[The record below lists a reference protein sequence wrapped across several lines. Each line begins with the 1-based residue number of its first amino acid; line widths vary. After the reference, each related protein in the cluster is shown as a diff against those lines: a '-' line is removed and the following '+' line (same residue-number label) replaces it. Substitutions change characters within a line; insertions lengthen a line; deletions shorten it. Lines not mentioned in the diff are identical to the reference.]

1 MSETQTG
8 SLANRGRTAFKL
20 GALVLLGTTALF
32 YVTGCLC
39 GMNAGYGKNLWSLS
53 DDKWE
58 FTECLYFSAITL
70 TTIGYTDLLGTEQC
84 AVYRDANGRYRWESN
99 TDAHTS
105 DEGYDK
111 ASEELLADFTSWTRT
126 LTTFVAIIGITFFLY
141 VIAQVTSFFVEGQYQ
156 EIAAANRAQKQIKR
170 FTNHM
175 ILCGGGGNGR
185 TVLEQA
191 QKEGVNCVVI
201 DLDNEVIREL
211 RQKHPTIACLNRDA
225 TDVKSLEAA
234 AVDRAR
240 GVVSVMSD
248 DRANLVTTVTARQL
262 SPIVRIVS
270 RCVREQ
276 SDRQLQ
282 YAGADSVVNTAKL
295 IGLRIASELIRPT
308 MVEFLEI
315 ILGQDDAQDLVISGI
330 HLQEKDAGRTLGN
343 LPMDEI
349 DGVVI
354 VAFRRGEIYTFNPAN
369 DALLLENDELI
380 MLGTQETI
388 SQLSQAIAVS
398 PASPAHE
405 TLPEQQTRAQAD
417 TATGVDGEPADAGLE
432 LHGHFII
439 CGAGA
444 VGRTIAA
451 ELFATRRT
459 CVCIDNDREALDE
472 FRKTLPDVQVIE
484 DEPYSPDALARA
496 NVKGARS
503 LATILA
509 SDRDNLIV
517 VVTAMQ
523 ANPSIRV
530 LSVVTDEADHLR
542 LQRAG
547 AETICPA
554 KIGGRRMASELLRP
568 TAATV
573 MGRMLASSG
582 AVRFEAVVVNEGTEL
597 AGMSLA
603 KADLFTRT
611 QLRILGARK
620 PGQQQYII
628 KPTPETVLDPGT
640 VLIVSGPATNI
651 TRLVTLAGDW
661 A

>member
-20 GALVLLGTTALF
+20 GALVLLGCTALF

-39 GMNAGYGKNLWSLS
+39 GMNAGYGKKLGSLS

-84 AVYRDANGRYRWESN
+84 AVYQDAEGRFRWESN
-99 TDAHTS
+99 TDPHTS
-105 DEGYDK
+105 EEGYDK
-111 ASEELLADFTSWTRT
+111 DSETLYANFTPWTRT
-126 LTTFVAIIGITFFLY
+126 LTTLVAIVGITFFLY

-156 EIAAANRAQKQIKR
+156 EIAAAKRARKQIKR
-170 FTNHM
+170 FTDHM

-191 QKEGVNCVVI
+191 QKEGVDCVVI
-201 DLDNEVIREL
+201 DQDNEVIREL

-225 TDVKSLEAA
+225 TDVESLEAA
-234 AVDRAR
+234 AVERAR

-262 SPIVRIVS
+262 SPSVRIVS

-308 MVEFLEI
+308 VVEFLGI
-315 ILGQDDAQDLVISGI
+315 ILGHDDTQDLVISGI
-330 HLQEKDAGRTLGN
+330 RLREKDAGRTLGS
-343 LPMDEI
+343 LPLGQAA
-349 DGVVI
+349 GVEI

-380 MLGTQETI
+380 MLGTQRTI
-388 SQLSQAIAVS
+388 SQLSQAIAKS
-398 PASPAHE
+398 PASPDHE
-405 TLPEQQTRAQAD
+405 TTPKQQPAQPAD
-417 TATGVDGEPADAGLE
+417 TAPAAEGEPAEAGLE

-439 CGAGA
+439 CGAGT

-459 CVCIDNDREALDE
+459 CVCIDNDRQALDE
-472 FRKTLPDVQVIE
+472 FRRTVPDVQVIE
-484 DEPYSPDALARA
+484 GEPYSPDALARA
-496 NVKGARS
+496 NVRGARS

-509 SDRDNLIV
+509 SDRDNLVV

-547 AETICPA
+547 AETICPS

-568 TAATV
+568 TATTV

-582 AVRFEAVVVNEGTEL
+582 AVRFEAVVINEGTEL
-597 AGMSLA
+597 AGLSLA

-611 QLRILGARK
+611 HLRILAARK

-628 KPTPETVLDPGT
+628 KPAPETVLDPGT

-651 TRLVTLAGDW
+651 TKLVTLVGDW

>member
-1 MSETQTG
+1 
-8 SLANRGRTAFKL
+8 
-20 GALVLLGTTALF
+20 
-32 YVTGCLC
+32 
-39 GMNAGYGKNLWSLS
+39 
-53 DDKWE
+53 
-58 FTECLYFSAITL
+58 
-70 TTIGYTDLLGTEQC
+70 
-84 AVYRDANGRYRWESN
+84 
-99 TDAHTS
+99 
-105 DEGYDK
+105 
-111 ASEELLADFTSWTRT
+111 
-126 LTTFVAIIGITFFLY
+126 
-141 VIAQVTSFFVEGQYQ
+141 
-156 EIAAANRAQKQIKR
+156 
-170 FTNHM
+170 M

-191 QKEGVNCVVI
+191 QKEGVDCVVI
-201 DLDNEVIREL
+201 DQDNEVIREL

-225 TDVKSLEAA
+225 TDVESLEAA
-234 AVDRAR
+234 AVERAR

-262 SPIVRIVS
+262 SPSVRIVS

-308 MVEFLEI
+308 VVEFLGI
-315 ILGQDDAQDLVISGI
+315 ILGHDDTQDLVISGI
-330 HLQEKDAGRTLGN
+330 RLREKDAGRTLGS
-343 LPMDEI
+343 LPLGQAA
-349 DGVVI
+349 GVEI

-380 MLGTQETI
+380 MLGTQRTI
-388 SQLSQAIAVS
+388 SQLSQAIAKS
-398 PASPAHE
+398 PASSANETPPKQQPAQ
-405 TLPEQQTRAQAD
+405 PAD
-417 TATGVDGEPADAGLE
+417 TAPAAEGEPAEAGLE

-439 CGAGA
+439 CGTGT

-459 CVCIDNDREALDE
+459 CVCIDNDRQALDE
-472 FRKTLPDVQVIE
+472 FRRTVPDVQVIE
-484 DEPYSPDALARA
+484 GEPYSPDALARA
-496 NVKGARS
+496 NVRGARS

-509 SDRDNLIV
+509 SDRDNLVV

-547 AETICPA
+547 AETICPS

-568 TAATV
+568 TATTV

-582 AVRFEAVVVNEGTEL
+582 AVRFEAVVINEGTEL
-597 AGMSLA
+597 AGVSLA

-611 QLRILGARK
+611 HLRILAAGK

-628 KPTPETVLDPGT
+628 KPAPETVLDPGT

-651 TRLVTLAGDW
+651 TKLVTLVGDW

>member
-1 MSETQTG
+1 
-8 SLANRGRTAFKL
+8 
-20 GALVLLGTTALF
+20 
-32 YVTGCLC
+32 
-39 GMNAGYGKNLWSLS
+39 
-53 DDKWE
+53 
-58 FTECLYFSAITL
+58 
-70 TTIGYTDLLGTEQC
+70 
-84 AVYRDANGRYRWESN
+84 
-99 TDAHTS
+99 
-105 DEGYDK
+105 
-111 ASEELLADFTSWTRT
+111 
-126 LTTFVAIIGITFFLY
+126 
-141 VIAQVTSFFVEGQYQ
+141 
-156 EIAAANRAQKQIKR
+156 
-170 FTNHM
+170 M

-191 QKEGVNCVVI
+191 QKEGVDCVVI
-201 DLDNEVIREL
+201 DQDNEVIREL

-225 TDVKSLEAA
+225 TDVESLEAA
-234 AVDRAR
+234 AVERAR

-262 SPIVRIVS
+262 SPSVRIVS

-308 MVEFLEI
+308 VVEFLGI
-315 ILGQDDAQDLVISGI
+315 ILGHDDTQDLVISGI
-330 HLQEKDAGRTLGN
+330 R
-343 LPMDEI
+343 
-349 DGVVI
+349 
-354 VAFRRGEIYTFNPAN
+354 
-369 DALLLENDELI
+369 LENDELI
-380 MLGTQETI
+380 MLGTQRTI
-388 SQLSQAIAVS
+388 SQLSQAIAKS
-398 PASPAHE
+398 PASSANETPPKQQPAQ
-405 TLPEQQTRAQAD
+405 PAD
-417 TATGVDGEPADAGLE
+417 TAPAAEGEPAEAGLE

-439 CGAGA
+439 CGTGT

-459 CVCIDNDREALDE
+459 CVCIDNDRQALDE
-472 FRKTLPDVQVIE
+472 FRRTVPDVQVIE
-484 DEPYSPDALARA
+484 GEPYSPDALARA
-496 NVKGARS
+496 NVRGARS

-509 SDRDNLIV
+509 SDRDNLVV

-547 AETICPA
+547 AETICPS

-568 TAATV
+568 TATTV

-582 AVRFEAVVVNEGTEL
+582 AVRFEAVVINEGTEL
-597 AGMSLA
+597 AGVSLA

-611 QLRILGARK
+611 HLRILAARK

-628 KPTPETVLDPGT
+628 KPAPETVLDPGT

-651 TRLVTLAGDW
+651 TKLVTLVGDW

>member
-20 GALVLLGTTALF
+20 GALVLLGCTALF

-39 GMNAGYGKNLWSLS
+39 GMNAGYGKKLGSLS

-84 AVYRDANGRYRWESN
+84 AVYQDAEGRFRWESN
-99 TDAHTS
+99 TDPHTS
-105 DEGYDK
+105 EEGYDK
-111 ASEELLADFTSWTRT
+111 DSETLYANFTPWTRT
-126 LTTFVAIIGITFFLY
+126 LTTLVAIVGITFFLY

-156 EIAAANRAQKQIKR
+156 EIAAAKRARKQIKR
-170 FTNHM
+170 FTDHM

-191 QKEGVNCVVI
+191 QKEGVDCVVI
-201 DLDNEVIREL
+201 DQDNEVIREL

-225 TDVKSLEAA
+225 TDVESLEAA
-234 AVDRAR
+234 AVERAR

-262 SPIVRIVS
+262 SPRVRIVS

-308 MVEFLEI
+308 VVEFLGI
-315 ILGQDDAQDLVISGI
+315 ILGHDDTQDLVISGI
-330 HLQEKDAGRTLGN
+330 RLREKDAGRTLGS
-343 LPMDEI
+343 LPLGQAA
-349 DGVVI
+349 GVEI

-380 MLGTQETI
+380 MLGTQRTI
-388 SQLSQAIAVS
+388 SQLSQAIAKS
-398 PASPAHE
+398 PASSANETPPKQQPAQ
-405 TLPEQQTRAQAD
+405 PAD
-417 TATGVDGEPADAGLE
+417 TAPAAEGEPAEAGLE

-439 CGAGA
+439 CGAGT

-459 CVCIDNDREALDE
+459 CVCIDNDRQALDE
-472 FRKTLPDVQVIE
+472 FRRTVPDVQVIE
-484 DEPYSPDALARA
+484 GEPYSPDALARA
-496 NVKGARS
+496 NVRGARS

-509 SDRDNLIV
+509 SDRDNLVV

-547 AETICPA
+547 AETICPS

-568 TAATV
+568 TATTV

-582 AVRFEAVVVNEGTEL
+582 AVRFEAVVINEGTEL
-597 AGMSLA
+597 AGVSLA

-611 QLRILGARK
+611 HLRILAARK

-628 KPTPETVLDPGT
+628 KPAPETVLDPGT

-651 TRLVTLAGDW
+651 TKLVTLVGDW